1 MISIYVS
8 VTPEVH
14 RQFVNYEHIRKKM
27 FKVKRN
33 DLLLKIVNEVGDNY
47 SIEEV
52 EDLYDKL
59 YFNISEETYD
69 EFLKEAENRGIKV
82 SYMLFLKIKSFFKMS
97 DRKKKRELEDNI
109 QLEFSNISLDFKS
122 S

>member
-14 RQFVNYEHIRKKM
+14 RQFVKYEHIRKKM

-69 EFLKEAENRGIKV
+69 AFLKEAENRGIKV

>member
-69 EFLKEAENRGIKV
+69 AFLKEAENRGIKV

-109 QLEFSNISLDFKS
+109 QLAFSNISLDFKS